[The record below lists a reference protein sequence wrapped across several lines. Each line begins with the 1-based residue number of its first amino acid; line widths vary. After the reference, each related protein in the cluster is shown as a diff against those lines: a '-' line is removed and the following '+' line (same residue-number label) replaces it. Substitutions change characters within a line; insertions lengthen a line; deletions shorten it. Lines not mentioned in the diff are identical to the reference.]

1 MNKILVFSA
10 LFVGLFSIHN
20 ALAQINEG
28 VNTMENKKILVAY
41 YSYSGNT
48 QTIAEAIHQ
57 KVGSDIRK
65 I

>member
-28 VNTMENKKILVAY
+28 V
-41 YSYSGNT
+41 
-48 QTIAEAIHQ
+48 TISSQI
-57 KVGSDIRK
+57 
-65 I
+65 